1 MTSVS
6 SLGSLLN
13 FCLEDLSSGESGVL
27 KFPTVSVWGL
37 MCDLSFGNVSF
48 TRVPLYL
55 GHRCS
60 GLRLHLDGF
69 FFLGWV

>member
-55 GHRCS
+55 GHR
-60 GLRLHLDGF
+60 
-69 FFLGWV
+69 